1 MRRTWILACRSTSLR
16 VVVGEMRA
24 SSALDGR
31 QRPSPSSDLAGH
43 PALGGQVVQTDD
55 HVLRR
60 RGQRATV
67 GRRLDVV
74 GGQHEDAG
82 LGLRLGGERQV
93 DGHLVAVEVRVER
106 GADERVDA
114 DGLALDQDRLE
125 GLDAETVQRR
135 RAVEHDRV
143 LADDLFEDVPDHAAA
158 TVDHALGA
166 LDVLRVVEVDQALH
180 DERLEQLE
188 RHGLGKA
195 ALVELEL
202 RADHDDRTA
211 GVVDAL
217 AEQVLAEAA
226 LLALEH
232 VRDGLQGAVAGT
244 RDGAAAT
251 AVVEQ
256 RVDGLLQ
263 HALLVVDDD
272 LGRAE
277 VEQPLEAVVP
287 VDDAAV
293 QVVQVDWSR
302 NGRRRAAPSGAGP
315 AG

>member
-1 MRRTWILACRSTSLR
+1 MTMSCVG
-16 VVVGEMRA
+16 VV
-24 SSALDGR
+24 SGR
-31 QRPSPSSDLAGH
+31 PCAGDLM
-43 PALGGQVVQTDD
+43 LLV
-55 HVLRR
+55 
-60 RGQRATV
+60 
-67 GRRLDVV
+67 
-74 GGQHEDAG
+74 ESMSDAG

-93 DGHLVAVEVRVER
+93 HGHLVAVEVRVER

-125 GLDAETVQRR
+125 GLDAEAVQGRC
-135 RAVEHDRV
+135 AVEHDRV
-143 LADDLFEDVPDHAAA
+143 LADDLFEHVPDHAAA
-158 TVDHALGA
+158 AVDHALGA

-188 RHGLGKA
+188 RHGLGQA
-195 ALVELEL
+195 ALVQLEL

-211 GVVDAL
+211 RVVDTL

-244 RDGAAAT
+244 RDGAAAA

-256 RVDGLLQ
+256 CVDGLLQ

-277 VEQPLEAVVP
+277 VEQPLEAVVA

-293 QVVQVDWSR
+293 QVVEVATSR
-302 NGRRRAAPSGAGP
+302 SGHRRAAPSGAGP